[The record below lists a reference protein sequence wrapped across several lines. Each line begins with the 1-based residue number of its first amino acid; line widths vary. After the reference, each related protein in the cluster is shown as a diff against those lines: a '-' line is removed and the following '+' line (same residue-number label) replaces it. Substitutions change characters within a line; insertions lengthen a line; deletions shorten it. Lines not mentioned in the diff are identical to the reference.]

1 MRPEHIR
8 QAQGACVSALAGF
21 NRLSAHGTA
30 SPLSAYALR
39 LSLARRDRDHDRES
53 FRSFAA
59 DLLLGASFL
68 LKHDNFLYK

>member
-8 QAQGACVSALAGF
+8 QGQGACVSALAGF
-21 NRLSAHGTA
+21 SRFSAHGTA